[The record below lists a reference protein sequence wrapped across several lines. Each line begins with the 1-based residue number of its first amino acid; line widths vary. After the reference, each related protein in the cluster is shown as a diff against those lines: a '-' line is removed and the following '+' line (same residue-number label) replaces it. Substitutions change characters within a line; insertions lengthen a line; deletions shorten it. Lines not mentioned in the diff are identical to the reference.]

1 MKFFVTADV
10 DWVQGYL
17 KYGHMEGTVEVES
30 EEELEAMIESG
41 TINDY
46 LDLMVDDYRVEDY
59 EDPDRYKWA
68 KIEE

>member
-10 DWVQGYL
+10 DWIMGYL

-30 EEELEAMIESG
+30 EEELKALIESG
-41 TINDY
+41 SINNY
-46 LDLMVDDYRVEDY
+46 VDLIVDDYRVEDY
-59 EDPDRYKWA
+59 ETPDRYEWS